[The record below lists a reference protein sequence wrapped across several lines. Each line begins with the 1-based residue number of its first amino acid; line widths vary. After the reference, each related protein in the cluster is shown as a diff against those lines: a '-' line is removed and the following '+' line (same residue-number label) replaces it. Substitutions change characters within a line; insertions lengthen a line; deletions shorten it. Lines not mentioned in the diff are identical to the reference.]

1 MYQNNKNAGYI
12 KYQNMN
18 EPGTGY
24 VRFLHAVPAAIEVN
38 VFADDQLLAD
48 EISFG
53 EYNDYTPLQKGNYT
67 ITLYETEMSGIPPEA
82 LLTNSLEITDDTFL
96 TLAAAGTPESL
107 SFLAI
112 PDSDMPMA
120 SGQSMVRFAHLSPN
134 GPAVDIALEDGTIL
148 FSNIS
153 YKQITP
159 YLAVPPMEYTLQVR
173 TAGTPNVVLTF
184 PEAILVPDEMYTVY
198 AIGLTGENPELEAI
212 MLLDGRY

>member
-24 VRFLHAVPAAIEVN
+24 IRFLHAVPAAIEVN

-67 ITLYETEMSGIPPEA
+67 VTLYETEMSGIPPEA

-96 TLAAAGTPESL
+96 TLAAAGTPEAL